1 MLSIYLLKHFLH
13 NFFFGTTF
21 TPQSLQKHFIP
32 MWMLTFES
40 LSEKK
45 KKKEMEITSFQK
57 ILDESLLALLSFFG
71 VKSFYFRLFR
81 LKSAMQNAASNFDS
95 IIEK

>member
-13 NFFFGTTF
+13 NIFFGTTI

-40 LSEKK
+40 LSKK
-45 KKKEMEITSFQK
+45 KKKEMEITSPFQK

-71 VKSFYFRLFR
+71 VKSLYFRLFR